1 VLIAELGVDL
11 TRFPSP
17 RHLTSWAGLCP
28 GNDES
33 AGKRRS
39 GRTRKGSPW
48 LRKALVEAAQAAA
61 HTKETYLAAQYHR
74 LAARRGAKRAAVAVA
89 HSLLVIVYVLLTRP
103 QDQYRDLGSQYF
115 DERDRQAVQR
125 RLVRRLES
133 LGYSVALEP
142 RPPAA

>member
-1 VLIAELGVDL
+1 
-11 TRFPSP
+11 
-17 RHLTSWAGLCP
+17 
-28 GNDES
+28 
-33 AGKRRS
+33 
-39 GRTRKGSPW
+39 
-48 LRKALVEAAQAAA
+48 LVEAAQAAA

-74 LAARRGAKRAAVAVA
+74 LAARRRAKRAAVAVA

-103 QDQYRDLGSQYF
+103 QDQYRDLGGQYF
-115 DERDRQAVQR
+115 EERDRQAVQR